1 MQTKVKGE
9 SSKDMKNINRL
20 IVLKLISTL
29 GEIKRSEIMQ
39 YTNLSKMTATNIAE
53 DLMLKGIIIE
63 SENKISLSGAG
74 RRPSLLRLGD
84 NSPIVG
90 GIYIGRKSCSVL
102 FCDLSAKVIKENK
115 KEYENVFDAESL
127 IEFVS
132 DLYSETLKGID
143 RKVLCTG
150 LSVPGPVDSLKGIIL
165 SPSKFFGIKDLPI
178 KDIMEEKYN
187 TPFTLAHD
195 TACAAEGEHLFGAGK
210 NMENFLLVHLHNG
223 IGAGI
228 IVDGKVFDGAMG
240 IGGELGHISIDL
252 NGEKCECGARGCLE
266 KYANEQNLL
275 KDYNSISENKLS
287 GISLKE
293 ITEKASMGDKAAIYA
308 IENFTGYL
316 SAALISA
323 LNFIDT
329 HKVVLSYHGKTGVL
343 EKMLESKINSSIF
356 ASRYRKI
363 EVIPSAF
370 NGDATIIGAAAAA
383 AEEIFSGKVKITDE
397 W

>member
-1 MQTKVKGE
+1 MQAKIKGE

-29 GEIKRSEIMQ
+29 GEIKRSEIIE

-53 DLMLKGIIIE
+53 DLMVRGIITE
-63 SENKISLSGAG
+63 AENKISLSGAG
-74 RRPSLLRLGD
+74 RRPSLLRLSE
-84 NSPIVG
+84 NSPLVG

-102 FCDLSAKVIKENK
+102 FSDLSAKVICENK
-115 KEYENVFDAESL
+115 KEYEKVYDAESL
-127 IEFVS
+127 IDFVS
-132 DLYSETLKGID
+132 DLYSETLKGTK

-165 SPSKFFGIKDLPI
+165 APTNFFGIKDLPI
-178 KDIMEEKYN
+178 KDILEEKFN
-187 TPFTLAHD
+187 SPVTLAHD
-195 TACAAEGEHLFGAGK
+195 TACAAEGEHLYGAGK
-210 NMENFLLVHLHNG
+210 NMDNFLLVHLHHG

-228 IVDGKVFDGAMG
+228 IANGKVFDGAMG

-275 KDYNSISENKLS
+275 KDYNSISKTQARS
-287 GISLKE
+287 ISLKE
-293 ITEKASMGDKAAIYA
+293 VTEKAAKGDKAAIYA
-308 IENFTGYL
+308 AEKFTSYL
-316 SAALISA
+316 SAALVSA

-329 HKVVLSYHGKTGVL
+329 HKVILSYHGVNGIL
-343 EKMLESKINSSIF
+343 EKMLEKEINSSIF

-370 NGDATIIGAAAAA
+370 KGDATIIGAVAAA
-383 AEEIFSGKVKITDE
+383 AEEIFSGKVKITEE

>member
-1 MQTKVKGE
+1 MQAKIKGE

-53 DLMLKGIIIE
+53 DLMAKGIITE
-63 SENKISLSGAG
+63 YENKINLSGAG
-74 RRPSLLRLGD
+74 RRPSLLRLSE
-84 NSPIVG
+84 NSPLVG

-102 FCDLSAKVIKENK
+102 LSDLSAKVIKEK
-115 KEYENVFDAESL
+115 RKEYENVSDGESL
-127 IEFVS
+127 IDFVS
-132 DLYSETLKGID
+132 DLYGETLKGTR

-150 LSVPGPVDSLKGIIL
+150 LSVPGPVDSLRGIIL
-165 SPSKFFGIKDLPI
+165 APTKFFGIRDLPI
-178 KDIMEEKYN
+178 KDILEEKFDS
-187 TPFTLAHD
+187 PFTLAHD
-195 TACAAEGEHLFGAGK
+195 TACAAEGEHLYGAGK
-210 NMENFLLVHLHNG
+210 NIDNFLLVHLHNG

-275 KDYNSISENKLS
+275 KDYNSISENKLKS
-287 GISLKE
+287 VSLKE
-293 ITEKASMGDKAAIYA
+293 ITEKASEGDKAAICA
-308 IENFTGYL
+308 AEKFTSYL
-316 SAALISA
+316 SAALVSA

-343 EKMLESKINSSIF
+343 EKMLESKINSMIF

-370 NGDATIIGAAAAA
+370 KGDATVIGAAAAA
-383 AEEIFSGKVKITDE
+383 AEVLFSGKVKITNE